1 MRSFVFLFL
10 DKLMGDALCDVIKSM
25 QIFILRV
32 LKCRQQLCHR
42 QKYIFVFFYES
53 DNKYSMRR
61 LLASTVLFM
70 YKWKC

>member
-1 MRSFVFLFL
+1 MRSFFLFL

-42 QKYIFVFFYES
+42 QKYIFVVFFYES

-61 LLASTVLFM
+61 LLANTGVVHV
-70 YKWKC
+70 YV